1 MRRSAPARG
10 FTLVEVVTALLIVS
24 LAVAVAVPAFRTS
37 GQDDDLTKARRR
49 VETLFRLARDSAIRS
64 GVPVTVIL
72 DSVQGLAWIDT
83 APMVRIGSEAV
94 REALA
99 YPDATPEPGEVAAMH
114 LGTSEALAPG
124 QFIGLPPT
132 VHMQLPR
139 ARARF
144 RFEPTGAALADTL
157 LLSGAFGTRAV
168 IVDPWTGDVT
178 VR

>member
-1 MRRSAPARG
+1 
-10 FTLVEVVTALLIVS
+10 VELVTALLIVS

-37 GQDDDLTKARRR
+37 REEDDITKAQRRI
-49 VETLFRLARDSAIRS
+49 ETLFRLARDSAIRS

-72 DSVQGLAWIDT
+72 DSVQGLAWIDSPAT
-83 APMVRIGSEAV
+83 VRIGSEVA

-99 YPDATPEPGEVAAMH
+99 WPDAAPQPGEVAAMY
-114 LGTSEALAPG
+114 LGNSDALAAG
-124 QFIGLPPT
+124 QPIGLPPT
-132 VHMQLPR
+132 VRMQLPR

-157 LLSGAFGTRAV
+157 LLAGAFGTRVV
-168 IVDPWTGDVT
+168 IVDPWTGDVR